1 MLKVERLS
9 HEGRGIAHYPDGKTV
24 FVRNAL
30 PGEEVEIVVE
40 KKHRQ
45 YDEALAVS
53 IVNPSPDR
61 VAQKCAVFGRCGGCT
76 LQHLEPAAQILAKQ
90 SWLAD
95 KLFQVKVTPEA
106 WLPPLQA
113 KVWGYR
119 HKARLGVRFVRKKNT
134 LLIGF
139 REAASNFLTEMDRCE
154 VLHPS
159 VGTRLSE
166 LKACFNTLSIRE
178 DIPQIEV
185 AVDDHEQIALVIRHM
200 KPFTPEDLEILK
212 TLHDRFGW
220 FLYLQPKGLDSIH
233 AFWPEEIPSLQAMT
247 IPFKPTDFVQV
258 NFSLNLK
265 MREQALAL
273 LNLKPT
279 DTVLDLFCGLGNFTL
294 PMALQAQHII
304 AVEGDPDIVERARQ
318 NAEAQGFS
326 NIEFHTSN
334 LFELKNKAPFDKKV
348 DVVFLDP
355 PRAGAEAVCREI
367 ERWNPAT
374 ILYVACDPSTL
385 VRDLSILVHEKGYRL
400 LKVGV
405 MDMFPHTAHVESM
418 AFLVRA

>member
-1 MLKVERLS
+1 MLKIERLS
-9 HEGRGIAHYPDGKTV
+9 HEGRGIAHYPDGKAV

-45 YDEALAVS
+45 YDEALALSVAH
-53 IVNPSPDR
+53 PSPDR
-61 VAQKCAVFGRCGGCT
+61 VTPKCAVFGRCGGCA
-76 LQHLEPAAQILAKQ
+76 LQHLKPAAQILAKQ

-95 KLFQVKVTPEA
+95 KLFQVKVTPEE

-113 KVWGYR
+113 DVWGYR
-119 HKARLGVRFVRKKNT
+119 HKARLGVRFVRKKNS

-178 DIPQIEV
+178 EIPQIEV
-185 AVDDHEQIALVIRHM
+185 AVDDHEHTALVIRHM
-200 KPFTPEDLEILK
+200 KPFSPEDLDILK

-220 FLYLQPKGLDSIH
+220 FLYLQPKGIDSIH
-233 AFWPEEIPSLQAMT
+233 AFWPEEIPPLQAMGV
-247 IPFKPTDFVQV
+247 PFKPTDFVQV
-258 NFSLNLK
+258 NFSLNAK
-265 MREQALAL
+265 MREQVLAL
-273 LNLKPT
+273 LNLQKT
-279 DTVLDLFCGLGNFTL
+279 DTVLDLFCGLGNFSF
-294 PMALQAQHII
+294 PIALQAQDVL
-304 AVEGDPDIVERARQ
+304 AVEGDADMVERARQ
-318 NAEAQGFS
+318 NAQAQGFS
-326 NIEFHTSN
+326 NIEFHASN
-334 LFELKNKAPFDKKV
+334 LFELKDKAPFDKKV
-348 DVVFLDP
+348 DVILLDP

-367 ERWNPAT
+367 ERWSSAT
-374 ILYVACDPSTL
+374 ILYVSCDPSTL
-385 VRDLSILVHEKGYRL
+385 VRDLDILVHEKGYHL
-400 LKVGV
+400 QKIGV

-418 AFLVRA
+418 ALLRRA